1 MRLAIA
7 SGKGGTGKTL
17 LAVNLAWSAPRPV
30 DLLDCDVE
38 EPNCHLF
45 FKGQVVRREPVTKP
59 VPTLV
64 PGRCTACG
72 LCARI
77 CQFKAVAFFGK
88 EPLLFA
94 DLCHGCGGCI
104 WVCPVNA
111 LMERGEEIGEV
122 EVREAPRQRLIQGRL
137 RVGQAQSPPLIRAV
151 KRRAD
156 PDRLAVVDG
165 PPGADCSL
173 GAAIADCDLVLLVAE
188 PTNFGM
194 YDLELALS
202 TVHRLGVP
210 CAVIVN
216 RAGRG
221 RLDVRAACAR
231 HGVEVLAEIPES
243 EEIARA
249 VARGRIALESVPSLQ
264 PIFAKIWSDV
274 LSRTRDGRSERRVL
288 HHADV

>member
-1 MRLAIA
+1 VKLAIV

-17 LAVNLAWSAPRPV
+17 LAVNLVWSAPQPA

-45 FKGQVVRREPVTKP
+45 LGKRTLRREPVSKP
-59 VPTLV
+59 VPVLL
-64 PGRCTACG
+64 PGRCTGCG

-88 EPLLFA
+88 EPLIFP

-104 WVCPVNA
+104 WVCPAAA
-111 LMERGEEIGEV
+111 LRERGEEIGEV
-122 EVREAPRQRLIQGRL
+122 EVFETSHGLLFQGRL
-137 RVGQAQSPPLIRAV
+137 RVGQAQAPPLIRAV
-151 KRRAD
+151 KRLSD
-156 PDRLAVVDG
+156 PNRLMVLDG

-173 GAAIADCDLVLLVAE
+173 AAAIADCDLALLVAE
-188 PTNFGM
+188 PTSFGR

-202 TVHRLGVP
+202 AVQRLGLR

-221 RLDVRAACAR
+221 RADLRAECAR
-231 HGVEVLAEIPES
+231 WGVEVLAEIPES

-249 VARGRIALESVPSLQ
+249 AARGRIALELVPSLQ
-264 PIFAKIWSDV
+264 PIFAGIWSQA
-274 LSRTRDGRSERRVL
+274 LALMRDGRSERRTL
-288 HHADV
+288 RHANV